1 MKMKPSDT
9 QKKILRR
16 ILIIDDNPDIHQDF
30 AMILTPRVDM
40 SKLEELETEL
50 FGREKPAPQR
60 RGPIYDLDFASQ
72 GQQGLEKV
80 KSALAQEMPYQ
91 LAFIDMRM
99 PPGWDG
105 LRTIEE
111 IWAVDPEIQVVICT
125 AFSDYS
131 WEDISQR
138 LGMNE
143 NLLILK
149 KPFDSSE
156 VSQLASTLTEKWAL
170 ARQAKINR
178 DELERQV
185 ARRTKALRESNQ
197 QLKKEMAERKA
208 LEEQLLRSQKME
220 AIGTLAA
227 GVAHDLNNI
236 LSGILSYPDLLL
248 TQMKESDPMHRPLSV
263 IRKSSRKAAAIVQD
277 LLTLARRH
285 VAVMEPLDLLA
296 VVRNFIDGP
305 ECGAILEYHPHVRI
319 VPTFEMEAVAV
330 SGSSVHLEKMVMNLV
345 SNAAEAM
352 GDGGTLRLEVSSRQL
367 TEPPPGYSGVKPG
380 HYARLLVSDEGV
392 GISPEDI
399 GQLFE
404 PFFTR
409 KKMGRSG
416 TGLGMTVVWDTV
428 NQHKGYIEVDSKQGC
443 GTSIAVYLPITDQEL
458 VPSQDASAHENLKGD
473 GEHILVVDDV
483 PEQREIATAI
493 FEELGYTSDAVK
505 SGESALEYLERQQA
519 DLLLL
524 DMIMDPGMD
533 GLETLRRVLARHPD
547 QKAVIA
553 SGYTKNERVREALKL
568 GATFINKPYQLQ
580 EIAKAVRARLKGR

>member
-1 MKMKPSDT
+1 
-9 QKKILRR
+9 
-16 ILIIDDNPDIHQDF
+16 
-30 AMILTPRVDM
+30 
-40 SKLEELETEL
+40 
-50 FGREKPAPQR
+50 
-60 RGPIYDLDFASQ
+60 
-72 GQQGLEKV
+72 
-80 KSALAQEMPYQ
+80 
-91 LAFIDMRM
+91 
-99 PPGWDG
+99 
-105 LRTIEE
+105 
-111 IWAVDPEIQVVICT
+111 
-125 AFSDYS
+125 
-131 WEDISQR
+131 
-138 LGMNE
+138 
-143 NLLILK
+143 
-149 KPFDSSE
+149 
-156 VSQLASTLTEKWAL
+156 
-170 ARQAKINR
+170 
-178 DELERQV
+178 
-185 ARRTKALRESNQ
+185 
-197 QLKKEMAERKA
+197 
-208 LEEQLLRSQKME
+208 
-220 AIGTLAA
+220 
-227 GVAHDLNNI
+227 
-236 LSGILSYPDLLL
+236 
-248 TQMKESDPMHRPLSV
+248 
-263 IRKSSRKAAAIVQD
+263 
-277 LLTLARRH
+277 
-285 VAVMEPLDLLA
+285 
-296 VVRNFIDGP
+296 
-305 ECGAILEYHPHVRI
+305 
-319 VPTFEMEAVAV
+319 
-330 SGSSVHLEKMVMNLV
+330 
-345 SNAAEAM
+345 M